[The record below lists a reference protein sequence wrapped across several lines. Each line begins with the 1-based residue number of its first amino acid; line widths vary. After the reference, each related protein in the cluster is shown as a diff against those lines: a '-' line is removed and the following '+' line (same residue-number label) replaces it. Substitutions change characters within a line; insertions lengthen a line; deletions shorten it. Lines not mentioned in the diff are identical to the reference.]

1 MKGLVEDQGETF
13 EVNLYLGSGR
23 VRDYS
28 CSCSKGNSYRGMCA
42 HGEALFAYYNQQREE
57 ASKPT
62 VHTSS
67 QVHTMIRE
75 YTNREVALILAEEV
89 DAQVR
94 LEPVLILDG
103 KDTRLEFEVG
113 ITRFYAVR
121 DLRAFKEAVENGAH
135 VAYGKD
141 LSFHHHKSAFTDSS
155 RELLALLMG
164 GVQNQKAV
172 RSLTLNRMNRDQF
185 FEIMSGRT
193 AKVQLPGGNRVMMDM
208 EDSDPVVSLKVEKTG
223 RDGLKASLM
232 GVAPMKGS
240 EGPRQVAGCFR
251 GERFLYVV
259 SGQRLYRCS
268 ESCTQ
273 VMGLFMEQMCM
284 ERDESVMVGQ
294 RDIPLFYERVIKH
307 ILPYCRLMLE
317 DVDFKDYEPEPLKV
331 SFRFDTGEN
340 GALVMEP
347 TLAYGGYEFHPL
359 EDENL
364 PRTICRDVPG
374 EFRVSQLIHKY
385 FKYKDPE
392 GIRLVIRNDE
402 DEIYRLMTEG
412 MDEFRSMGDV
422 YVSENLRQWKVLA
435 PPRVTVGA
443 SAAGGWLEL
452 DVDMGDMNSQELNR
466 ILAAYSQKKKYYRL
480 KNGQFLGLDEG
491 GLTVIS
497 RMASELGVTRKELQS
512 GKVRLPAYRA
522 FYLDYLLKESTG
534 VTYYRDQMLK
544 AMVRSVK
551 SVEDSDFTAPER
563 LRGVLREYQRIG
575 YVWLRTL
582 DSYGF
587 GGILADD
594 MGLGKTIQI
603 IALLEDAYGSGEQ
616 SPSLIICP
624 ASLVYNWEHE
634 IRRFAPDLKVL
645 SVVGSSSEREVLLN
659 EVGRNP
665 QDYQVIVTSYDLL
678 RRDVGLYE
686 VIHFRY
692 QVIDEAQYIKNASTQ
707 SARAVKSQDVQT
719 RFALTGTPVENR
731 LGELWSIFD
740 YLMPGFLFTY
750 RKFKTMFEIPIVKEE
765 DEEALENLH
774 RMIRPFILR
783 RLKSDV
789 LKELPEI
796 GRASCRERV

>member
-1 MKGLVEDQGETF
+1 MKIVRMNTSSFWKGEAGVKGLVEDQGETF

-268 ESCTQ
+268 GSCTQ

-331 SFRFDTGEN
+331 SFRFDTGED

-497 RMASELGVTRKELQS
+497 RMASELGVTRK
-512 GKVRLPAYRA
+512 
-522 FYLDYLLKESTG
+522 
-534 VTYYRDQMLK
+534 
-544 AMVRSVK
+544 
-551 SVEDSDFTAPER
+551 
-563 LRGVLREYQRIG
+563 
-575 YVWLRTL
+575 
-582 DSYGF
+582 
-587 GGILADD
+587 
-594 MGLGKTIQI
+594 
-603 IALLEDAYGSGEQ
+603 
-616 SPSLIICP
+616 
-624 ASLVYNWEHE
+624 
-634 IRRFAPDLKVL
+634 
-645 SVVGSSSEREVLLN
+645 
-659 EVGRNP
+659 
-665 QDYQVIVTSYDLL
+665 
-678 RRDVGLYE
+678 
-686 VIHFRY
+686 
-692 QVIDEAQYIKNASTQ
+692 
-707 SARAVKSQDVQT
+707 
-719 RFALTGTPVENR
+719 
-731 LGELWSIFD
+731 
-740 YLMPGFLFTY
+740 
-750 RKFKTMFEIPIVKEE
+750 
-765 DEEALENLH
+765 
-774 RMIRPFILR
+774 
-783 RLKSDV
+783 
-789 LKELPEI
+789 
-796 GRASCRERV
+796 